1 MECFGISGL
10 LQAALISAGV
20 AVWMTVSKIDFT
32 IPTGRLGINRRYRL
46 NHPNHLNH
54 QIVRDGNRVGIG
66 AAPE

>member
-46 NHPNHLNH
+46 NLFHHLNH
-54 QIVRDGNRVGIG
+54 LIVRDGSRVGIDVE
-66 AAPE
+66 PV